1 MSNQINDMH
10 YKLKVALLVRRVGIK
25 EFANTLKKPDGTIG
39 ISHQALIRVAQDKE
53 KTPWI
58 RSVIHNTIKETS
70 KDYPNIW
77 EELFKRDWIDA
88 KEFALRTNLKHKT
101 VTNYAG
107 KGTIKMTKKNI
118 SGQYLIHTSELE
130 NWEK

>member
-10 YKLKVALLVRRVGIK
+10 FKLKVALLVRRVGIK

-77 EELFKRDWIDA
+77 EELFRRNDA
-88 KEFALRTNLKHKT
+88 N
-101 VTNYAG
+101 
-107 KGTIKMTKKNI
+107 
-118 SGQYLIHTSELE
+118 
-130 NWEK
+130 